1 MTDEERPAAAPEE
14 PVGSEQLPEPAAAR
28 LRQALARLA
37 EVDVWGVEPAT
48 RLRLEE

>member
-1 MTDEERPAAAPEE
+1 MTDEEGPAAEPEE

-28 LRQALARLA
+28 LRHALAQLA
-37 EVDVWGVEPAT
+37 AVDVGEVEPAT